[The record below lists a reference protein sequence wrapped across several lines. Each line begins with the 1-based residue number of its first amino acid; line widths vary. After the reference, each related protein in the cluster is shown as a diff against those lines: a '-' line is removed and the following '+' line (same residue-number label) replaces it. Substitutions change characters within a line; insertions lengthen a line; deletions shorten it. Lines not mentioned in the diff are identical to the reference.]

1 MGAAFGITYFIGMLV
16 SAGVGRSRAGIS
28 QRGSL
33 SLLTILMSLPWF
45 LTQMATMFVW
55 PIVLG
60 VWLARGKPKSPWRAM
75 NTGDGT
81 VIIRRTESLNL
92 PQQQR

>member
-1 MGAAFGITYFIGMLV
+1 MGATFGITYFIGMLV

-28 QRGSL
+28 QRGRL

-45 LTQMATMFVW
+45 LLQMATMFVW

-81 VIIRRTESLNL
+81 VIIRRREIRTT
-92 PQQQR
+92 